1 MGHLRHYARAHHDDP
16 LAVPFLGVELPHL
29 TTAHRW
35 LWIKFFNRD
44 DGLSLEC
51 DWGDDTHLDDWAL
64 KDGDHPATSPDTTAT
79 PEQLAERAFS
89 WVASQAAVPLSAR
102 TGTE

>member
-1 MGHLRHYARAHHDDP
+1 M
-16 LAVPFLGVELPHL
+16 
-29 TTAHRW
+29 
-35 LWIKFFNRD
+35 WIKFFNRD